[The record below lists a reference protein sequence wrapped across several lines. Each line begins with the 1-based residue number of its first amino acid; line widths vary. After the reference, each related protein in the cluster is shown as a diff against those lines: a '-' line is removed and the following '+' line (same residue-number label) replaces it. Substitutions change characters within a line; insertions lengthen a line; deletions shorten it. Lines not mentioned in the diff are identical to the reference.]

1 MFRSIAILFLF
12 SIIGCQSRQKIEQT
26 TFVDRAYPEHWWKAE
41 DATTA
46 PKWEILP
53 QAAKSGE
60 VIVSKRNELGIL
72 SNFAPTPF
80 TFYGKKYGSVE
91 GLWSAMKYPE
101 NPKDLRAKFPGL
113 EWPHARD
120 YVAQLSSFEAKKAG
134 TIAGENMK
142 KMNINWV
149 TFENRKID
157 YRVME
162 KGDHY
167 KLIRE
172 AMMAKLEQNPEVRRI
187 LVSTKGLTLK
197 PDHIQEEPTP
207 PAWKYY
213 EIWMEIR
220 DSL

>member
-1 MFRSIAILFLF
+1 
-12 SIIGCQSRQKIEQT
+12 
-26 TFVDRAYPEHWWKAE
+26 
-41 DATTA
+41 
-46 PKWEILP
+46 
-53 QAAKSGE
+53 
-60 VIVSKRNELGIL
+60 
-72 SNFAPTPF
+72 
-80 TFYGKKYGSVE
+80 
-91 GLWSAMKYPE
+91 
-101 NPKDLRAKFPGL
+101 
-113 EWPHARD
+113 
-120 YVAQLSSFEAKKAG
+120 
-134 TIAGENMK
+134 MK